1 MFETGK
7 NEAENIEIE
16 IEELR
21 QKSLLKHEE
30 YFEMLKIY
38 SETMKQF
45 TGKEPLLPI
54 EKKIMEDCKGK
65 LIAKIDN
72 YYDAKYD
79 YCIKL
84 AIREGC
90 LEEYERE
97 MNAECEE
104 NLKLFP

>member
-1 MFETGK
+1 MFEIDK
-7 NEAENIEIE
+7 NEDIE

-45 TGKEPLLPI
+45 IDKEQLLPI
-54 EKKIMEDCKGK
+54 EKKIMEDCKGN

-84 AIREGC
+84 ATREGR

-97 MNAECEE
+97 MNEECEE
-104 NLKLFP
+104 NIKMLP